1 MRRTLV
7 EKCVEE
13 ITAVQ
18 FMPQERIQERIVEQP
33 ADIVVPPIKG
43 EIVDAVQTA
52 MRCRNLRLT
61 SAPKNES
68 GSRGCVLENIAHEAM
83 QRASASEQ

>member
-7 EKCVEE
+7 EKCVDE

-18 FMPQERIQERIVEQP
+18 FMPQERIQERIAERP

-43 EIVDAVQTA
+43 DIVEAVQTA
-52 MRCRNLRLT
+52 MSEEMKMT
-61 SAPKNES
+61 F
-68 GSRGCVLENIAHEAM
+68 GSVEVVKALHGG
-83 QRASASEQ
+83 

>member
-7 EKCVEE
+7 EKCVQE

-18 FMPQERIQERIVEQP
+18 FMPQERIQERIVEYP
-33 ADIVVPPIKG
+33 ADIVVPPIQG
-43 EIVDAVQTA
+43 DIVEAVQTA
-52 MRCRNLRLT
+52 I
-61 SAPKNES
+61 EIEIEIVE
-68 GSRGCVLENIAHEAM
+68 VLQPSPQERTQERIGK

>member
-7 EKCVEE
+7 EKCVDE

-18 FMPQERIQERIVEQP
+18 FMPQERIQERIAERP

-43 EIVDAVQTA
+43 DIVDAVQTA
-52 MRCRNLRLT
+52 MRCCSLRLT
-61 SAPKNES
+61 SAPENES
-68 GSRGCVLENIAHEAM
+68 GSRG
-83 QRASASEQ
+83 